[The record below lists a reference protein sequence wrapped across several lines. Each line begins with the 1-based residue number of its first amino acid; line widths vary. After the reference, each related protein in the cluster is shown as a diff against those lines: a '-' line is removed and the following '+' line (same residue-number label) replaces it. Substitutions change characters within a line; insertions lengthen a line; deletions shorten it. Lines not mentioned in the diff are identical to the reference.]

1 MIKSDKYWVT
11 DGESFYDIKNPLNS
25 IHFNWTGNY
34 SGDYI
39 QLSNAY
45 FETARTVIAAIL
57 NESSEHEKSDELF
70 FLLFIFIYKPLNYCV
85 KGYCF

>member
-57 NESSEHEKSDELF
+57 MKVVGMKNLMNGF
-70 FLLFIFIYKPLNYCV
+70 FLLFIFIDKPLNYCV